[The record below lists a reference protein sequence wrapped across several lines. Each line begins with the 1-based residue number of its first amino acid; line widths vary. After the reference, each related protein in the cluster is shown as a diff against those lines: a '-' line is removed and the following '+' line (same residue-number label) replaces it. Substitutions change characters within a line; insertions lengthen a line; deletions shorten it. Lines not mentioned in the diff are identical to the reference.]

1 MIRSTRNGRNLSI
14 KQGCCC
20 KSHQLDERSRVN
32 REIHARICGSV
43 GVKFL
48 CATRPDHRIRHGPNN
63 KEDLNVSAID
73 LLAARLSFA
82 KFLSLVSI
90 RHSGKWGKCKLW
102 LPNCMD
108 HRDGKK
114 ISSHMLYGRVGNPV
128 GKGSLEGN
136 PSESP

>member
-1 MIRSTRNGRNLSI
+1 MVNQKWEELGHKVKLLAYI
-14 KQGCCC
+14 
-20 KSHQLDERSRVN
+20 SHQLDERSRVN

-82 KFLSLVSI
+82 KFLSLGSI
-90 RHSGKWGKCKLW
+90 RHSGKWGKCRFW

-108 HRDGKK
+108 HKDGKK
-114 ISSHMLYGRVGNPV
+114 YLLICYMGGLATR
-128 GKGSLEGN
+128 
-136 PSESP
+136 